1 MFFLQEFINF
11 PYDFTHQ
18 LFKAK
23 FYSKATNSLV
33 TRNVV
38 ISNELSEDQIVSGLT
53 RTFQDLDKLE
63 LQLCEQELMLCFGE
77 VTSNSQTPDT
87 NLKIV
92 DSIWL
97 DATHFGI
104 EVASE
109 NRRLCLYFTA
119 IFEHEVTEQQVTAHF
134 KKLFKDEFSIK
145 VDELDTC
152 WVLNT
157 K

>member
-1 MFFLQEFINF
+1 MFFLQEFIKF

-18 LFKAK
+18 LFKVK
-23 FYSKATNSLV
+23 FYSKAINSLV

-38 ISNELSEDQIVSGLT
+38 IANELSEDQIVSGLT

-63 LQLCEQELMLCFGE
+63 LQLSEQELMFCFGE
-77 VTSNSQTPDT
+77 VTSNYRTPDT
-87 NLKIV
+87 DLKLF

-119 IFEHEVTEQQVTAHF
+119 IFEYEVTEQQVTTHF
-134 KKLFKDEFSIK
+134 KKLFNNAFSIK